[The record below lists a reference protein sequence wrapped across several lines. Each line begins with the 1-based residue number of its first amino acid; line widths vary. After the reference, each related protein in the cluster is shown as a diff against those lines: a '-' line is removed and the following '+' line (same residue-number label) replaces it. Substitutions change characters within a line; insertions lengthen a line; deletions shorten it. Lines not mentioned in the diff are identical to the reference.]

1 MPGYGDPPK
10 ETQFQPGQS
19 GNPTGRPKK
28 LPEIDDLLADVLGEE
43 GIEAKQILEAL
54 IKKAKKGDVRAAEVL
69 FDRAFGKAKQF
80 IKADVNGEFVV
91 RWQRP
96 HTRRDESTT

>member
-10 ETQFQPGQS
+10 ESQFKPGQS
-19 GNPTGRPKK
+19 GNPKGQPRKT
-28 LPEIDDLLADVLGEE
+28 PEIEELLAEVLGED
-43 GIEAKQILEAL
+43 GSEAKLIIQAL
-54 IKKAKKGDVRAAEVL
+54 IKKAKKGDVRAAEVV

-80 IKADVNGEFVV
+80 IKTDVNGEFIV

-96 HTRRDESTT
+96 SVRRDEGSA